1 MNFRKNKRAPLEIS
15 LTPMIDVVF
24 LLLIFFMV
32 TTTFSQ
38 QTSIKIQLPQAD
50 GQAKVERQQHML
62 MLTIDKGGRYYI
74 NDNDKALPDGKLS
87 TLSKALS
94 KFSSNKHIPLV
105 INADASAPIQS
116 AISVLDVA
124 AKIGFTNITFVT
136 EKEE

>member
-1 MNFRKNKRAPLEIS
+1 MNFRKHKHSPLEIS

-50 GQAKVERQQHML
+50 GQAKFEQPQQVL
-62 MLTIDKGGRYYI
+62 MLTIDKSGRYSI
-74 NDNDKALPDGKLS
+74 NDKALKDRLLTTLTQELTKL
-87 TLSKALS
+87 AA
-94 KFSSNKHIPLV
+94 NKYIPIV
-105 INADASAPIQS
+105 INADARAPVQS

-124 AKIGFTNITFVT
+124 AKIGFKNITFVT

>member
-1 MNFRKNKRAPLEIS
+1 MNFRKNKHQPLEIS

-38 QTSIKIQLPQAD
+38 QTAIKIQLPQAD
-50 GQAKVERQQHML
+50 GQAKVERQQQVL
-62 MLTIDKGGRYYI
+62 MLTIAKGGQYYI
-74 NDNDKALPDGKLS
+74 NDKALADGKLS

-105 INADASAPIQS
+105 INADARAPVQS

-124 AKIGFTNITFVT
+124 SKIGFTNITFVT

>member
-1 MNFRKNKRAPLEIS
+1 
-15 LTPMIDVVF
+15 MIDVVF

-38 QTSIKIQLPQAD
+38 QTAIKIQLPQAD
-50 GQAKVERQQHML
+50 GQAKVERQQQVL
-62 MLTIDKGGRYYI
+62 MLTIAKGGQYYI
-74 NDNDKALPDGKLS
+74 NDKALADGKLS

-105 INADASAPIQS
+105 INADARAPVQS

-124 AKIGFTNITFVT
+124 SKIGFTNITFVT